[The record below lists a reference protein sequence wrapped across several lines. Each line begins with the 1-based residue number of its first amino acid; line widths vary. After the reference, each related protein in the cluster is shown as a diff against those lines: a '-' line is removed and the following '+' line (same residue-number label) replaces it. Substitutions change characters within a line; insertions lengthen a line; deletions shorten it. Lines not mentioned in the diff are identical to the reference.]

1 MGKLRRGALGVLA
14 LVMIMSTYLIACSS
28 SKDSKSSPSTSPSS
42 AASSASA
49 SPKPSDPPKIV
60 KIKVELWDRG
70 NQPAGSA
77 PLKDNV
83 IVKWVNQ
90 QLAPLGVEVEY
101 VQIPRAEEST
111 KLSVW
116 LASGDAPDVIL
127 TYDIGVMNKYAEQGG
142 LWDLG
147 AALDKFGPN
156 IKKNNQKALDIAGTY
171 KDKRYAI
178 PAYRGNPYGGSNMSI
193 RKDWLDKV
201 GLPVPK
207 TVDELTAALR
217 AFKEKDPGGVGK
229 DKVVPWGLPA
239 LTGAGQQT
247 FLYGMMAAF
256 GIRSDGPAPANVYMQ
271 SGNFENGKFTS
282 SVAMPEGKE
291 YFKWMNQLYKEG
303 LISKEFATDA
313 NSTRYNQDFANGN
326 VGFMDANNP
335 AGNQNIL
342 MRKTGPKT
350 GQYVTVDP
358 MKDPKGNY
366 YFNKTADYGMMI
378 MVPKSSSQE
387 KMEAAVKYFNWM
399 AQPQIIEQLNAG
411 IEGVHWK
418 RVDGVRQAIDPEKN
432 KQDLWVFGGGDLE
445 IIQQGIAV
453 TTDRAMII
461 AEQATSTDLT
471 TPQLR
476 EEYADLTLAFYDS
489 VKKYGMVQPP
499 ITAARPVNDKIGAN
513 LGKYLGEAIS
523 KVIIAKDF
531 ETEYANLLKGWEAN
545 GGKDY
550 DKEVT
555 DILNSMGYKGA
566 KKAF

>member
-1 MGKLRRGALGVLA
+1 MGKMRKGALGALA
-14 LVMIMSTYLIACSS
+14 SVMMMSTYLVACSS
-28 SKDSKSSPSTSPSS
+28 SKENTSSPSTSPSS
-42 AASSASA
+42 STAASA
-49 SPKPSDPPKIV
+49 SPKPSEAPKIT

-70 NQPAGSA
+70 NQPAGTPA
-77 PLKDNV
+77 LKDNV

-116 LASGDAPDVIL
+116 LASGDSPDVIL

-156 IKKNNQKALDIAGTY
+156 IKKNNKAALDVAGVY

-178 PAYRGNPYGGSNMSI
+178 PALRGNPYGGANMSI
-193 RKDWLDKV
+193 RKDWLDKL

-207 TVDELTAALR
+207 TVDELTAALK

-239 LTGAGQQT
+239 LTGNGQAT
-247 FLYGMMAAF
+247 FMYGMMAAF
-256 GIRSDGPAPANVYMQ
+256 GIRSDGPAPSNVYMQ

-291 YFKWMNQLYKEG
+291 YFRWMNQLFKDG

-313 NSTRYNQDFANGN
+313 NSTRYNQDFANGL

-335 AGNQNIL
+335 AGYQNIL

-350 GQYVTVDP
+350 GQYVTLDP

-366 YFNKTADYGMMI
+366 FFNKTADFGMMI

-387 KMEAAVKYFNWM
+387 KMEAAVKYLDWM
-399 AQPQIIEQLNAG
+399 AKPENIEALNSG
-411 IEGVHWK
+411 LEGVHFK
-418 RVDGVRQAIDPEKN
+418 RVDGARVPIDPEKN
-432 KQDLWVFGGGDLE
+432 KQELWVFGGGDLE
-445 IIQQGIAV
+445 IIQQGNTV
-453 TTDRAMII
+453 TTDRKILI
-461 AEQATSTDLT
+461 AEQSTSTDLN

-476 EEYADLTLAFYDS
+476 EEYADLTLAFYES
-489 VKKYGMVQPP
+489 VKKYGMTGPP

-513 LGKYLGEAIS
+513 LGKYIGEAIS

-531 ETEYANLLKGWEAN
+531 DAEYANLLKGWEAN

-555 DILNSMGYKGA
+555 DILNQMGFKGM